1 MPNNK
6 KKPMDPNEKLGYKYA
21 LKSERKTP
29 LAVLRRKAIRDAAK
43 LTDPA
48 AKSFSK
54 GASAGKNMLSK
65 DKAAASRGGTMPVK
79 KAAKKIARG
88 DKRVLLAENP
98 KAAAQYARQRA
109 AIAAKK
115 REPQKPSVASR
126 RMKNR

>member
-48 AKSFSK
+48 ARSFSK

-79 KAAKKIARG
+79 KSTRT
-88 DKRVLLAENP
+88 R
-98 KAAAQYARQRA
+98 AAANAVKPTM
-109 AIAAKK
+109 AKK
-115 REPQKPSVASR
+115 RTAATAQKPQKQL
-126 RMKNR
+126 RMKKK

>member
-29 LAVLRRKAIRDAAK
+29 LAVLRRKAIKDAAK

-48 AKSFSK
+48 ARSFSK

-65 DKAAASRGGTMPVK
+65 DKAAASRCGTMPVK
-79 KAAKKIARG
+79 KAATKTMTRKPAASTV
-88 DKRVLLAENP
+88 KRTT
-98 KAAAQYARQRA
+98 
-109 AIAAKK
+109 
-115 REPQKPSVASR
+115 PQKPVMAK
-126 RMKNR
+126 RMKKK